1 MAKDLAWHLTF
12 RDNDSGDRRERV
24 REGAVLTIGRS
35 PNADVV
41 VNDASVSRAHFRL
54 TARSD
59 GLFVEDLG
67 SGNGTLIDGSRIGSD
82 RWRPGQAL
90 RAGNVLFSIA
100 LAVDADVVP
109 IYKAASPGAQGR
121 QAPPFADEP
130 QMLHT
135 EHFSPDAGDKLR
147 VFISYSRIDA
157 ALANRIAGELESRDF
172 KVVIDRRDLPFGE
185 EWQRE
190 LGDLIRSSDVVMFFI
205 TESSISSNMCR
216 WELEQSTKYNKRL
229 LPLAVSPFSIA
240 TLPPE
245 LARVQILPPEGI
257 FVFERHIVNLVK
269 ALNADRGWLKER
281 TRLYDRATEW
291 ITRGEPSALL
301 LRGSAI
307 GQAEAWIARR
317 PKAETLPYEIAQLVK
332 KSRRAQLNRRLSSL
346 SAAAVLAAVAAVG
359 ITMFVTQSEE
369 LSQMHRDKRAS
380 EQGRLKAE
388 KEREA
393 ARNVARQGL
402 EKSQSVQ
409 ERDQLLQSLRNA
421 EAALQVKTK
430 VADAART
437 KLDQVSFASTN
448 TAIKLRGFARHDHFA
463 SEGLD
468 LRKIELVGLEACASE
483 CQSEARCNVYSYDK
497 WNRMCFLKTGS
508 SVLFFDAQYVTGVAR
523 DVSAPPLSTKP
534 IDMQRYRGKAIP
546 EGSYGTRP
554 AQSFEV
560 CEDLCRRQ
568 ESCVALTFY
577 KTNTQCR
584 LFTDA
589 GEYFGDAT
597 ADTSVKRQ
605 LR

>member
-12 RDNDSGDRRERV
+12 RDNDGGDRRERV

-41 VNDASVSRAHFRL
+41 VNDTSVSRAHFRL
-54 TARSD
+54 AARSD

-82 RWRPGQAL
+82 RWRPGQSL
-90 RAGNVLFSIA
+90 RAGNVVFSIA
-100 LAVDADVVP
+100 LAVDADAVANYN
-109 IYKAASPGAQGR
+109 IASPGALGR
-121 QAPPFADEP
+121 QALPIADEP

-135 EHFSPDAGDKLR
+135 ERFSPDAGDKLR

-190 LGDLIRSSDVVMFFI
+190 LSDLIRSSDVVLFFI
-205 TESSISSNMCR
+205 TESSIASNMCR

-240 TLPPE
+240 TLPIE
-245 LARVQILPPEGI
+245 LGRVQILPPDGV
-257 FVFERHIVNLVK
+257 FVFERHIVSLVK
-269 ALNADRGWLKER
+269 ALSADRGWLKER

-307 GQAEAWIARR
+307 GLAEVWMARR
-317 PKAETLPYEIAQLVK
+317 PKAETLPYEIVQLVK
-332 KSRRAQLNRRLSSL
+332 KSRHAQLNRRLSWV
-346 SAAAVLAAVAAVG
+346 SAATIMAAATAVG
-359 ITMFVTQSEE
+359 VTMFVNQSEE

-380 EQGRLKAE
+380 EQGRIAAE
-388 KEREA
+388 KERKA
-393 ARNVARQGL
+393 ARDVARQGL
-402 EKSQSVQ
+402 EKNQSVQ
-409 ERDQLLQSLRNA
+409 ERDRLLQGLRTA
-421 EAALQVKTK
+421 DAALQVKTK

-437 KLDQVSFASTN
+437 KVDQVSLASTN
-448 TAIKLRGFARHDHFA
+448 TTIKMRGFARHDHFA
-463 SEGLD
+463 SEGSD
-468 LRKIELVGLEACASE
+468 LRTVELVGLEACASE

-497 WNRMCFLKTGS
+497 WNRMCFLKPGS
-508 SVLFFDAQYVTGVAR
+508 SVLRLDAQYVTGVAR
-523 DVSAPPLSTKP
+523 DVPAPPLSTKP
-534 IDMQRYRGKAIP
+534 VDMQRYRGKAIP
-546 EGSYGTRP
+546 EGSFGTRP
-554 AQSFEV
+554 AQTFEV

-568 ESCVALTFY
+568 ETCVALTFY
-577 KTNTQCR
+577 KSNSQCR

-589 GEYFGDAT
+589 GEYFGDTT

-605 LR
+605 LP